1 MLLALTTSKSRMVY
15 WRLSATKPTDHAA
28 LEVYAFANTT
38 VWEDFEGIQADILD
52 HLIAAM
58 PEFGLEL
65 YQRQ

>member
-1 MLLALTTSKSRMVY
+1 
-15 WRLSATKPTDHAA
+15 
-28 LEVYAFANTT
+28 

-65 YQRQ
+65 YQRH

>member
-1 MLLALTTSKSRMVY
+1 MTLMTRLLEPIQLG
-15 WRLSATKPTDHAA
+15 LP